1 MRAGR
6 GRVRAERGWPARRG
20 SEAARRR
27 RRAASAAPDVVAS
40 GPVNERRRPRAARRT
55 ERTRRREEEED
66 SDFVLFWAF
75 GPVSDGLRCVK
86 NNSRYAPVEHQK
98 PVSTWILTSE
108 NQRYYLVIS
117 VYSRLAVLSKDQ
129 VPILHLA

>member
-1 MRAGR
+1 MGF
-6 GRVRAERGWPARRG
+6 GVSKITHVMPL
-20 SEAARRR
+20 
-27 RRAASAAPDVVAS
+27 
-40 GPVNERRRPRAARRT
+40 
-55 ERTRRREEEED
+55 
-66 SDFVLFWAF
+66 LFF
-75 GPVSDGLRCVK
+75 SK